1 MPVYSSIR
9 PVKIL
14 INNLD
19 YTDEHLTHFFNTYS
33 LNAFDLMTQQKKERV
48 FEMLTKHENLLTKF
62 YGNALIKSGVFV
74 PKLARDNVDNVYVT
88 EYKKWLEKQ

>member
-19 YTDEHLTHFFNTYS
+19 YTDEHLTYFFNTYS

-62 YGNALIKSGVFV
+62 YGNALLQSAVFV
-74 PKLARDNVDNVYVT
+74 PKLARDNVDNVYVK